1 MITEVSLS
9 VLHAGPRLVDCFE
22 FLVGLLH
29 QQHDRI
35 PADFP
40 WRFYK
45 HGELAEAEE
54 KWLQE
59 HPGWKTRVQ
68 EGPPKTAA
76 AANGCC
82 VTGSC
87 GAAAAPAGEV
97 QE

>member
-1 MITEVSLS
+1 L
-9 VLHAGPRLVDCFE
+9 E

-29 QQHDRI
+29 KQHDII
-35 PADFP
+35 PANFP

-45 HGELAEAEE
+45 NGELAEAEE

-76 AANGCC
+76 AAENGCC
-82 VTGSC
+82 VTGGC

-97 QE
+97 